1 MPFAELLE
9 YSKTFDLPNL
19 PLEDHSHV
27 PYVVLLVQAI
37 EQYRAQ
43 NDGKEPKS
51 FAEKNSFK
59 DFIKSLAKD
68 YGKELNFKEA
78 ITNSFMLF

>member
-1 MPFAELLE
+1 LCVAEQKPYQKVLQDLRLNMPFAELLE

-37 EQYRAQ
+37 E
-43 NDGKEPKS
+43 
-51 FAEKNSFK
+51 
-59 DFIKSLAKD
+59 
-68 YGKELNFKEA
+68 
-78 ITNSFMLF
+78 